1 MLSWG
6 PWVGLC
12 GMLPSVSGK
21 VSRRKRKMAQ
31 KLHMGA
37 SGAVKR
43 IGASGRRHTMQLG
56 QVGVPGARCTRAR
69 CTASDFAG

>member
-1 MLSWG
+1 
-6 PWVGLC
+6 
-12 GMLPSVSGK
+12 MLPSVSGK

-31 KLHMGA
+31 KRHMGA
-37 SGAVKR
+37 SRAVKR

-56 QVGVPGARCTRAR
+56 PVGVPGARGTRAR

>member
-1 MLSWG
+1 
-6 PWVGLC
+6 
-12 GMLPSVSGK
+12 MLPSVSDK

-43 IGASGRRHTMQLG
+43 IGASGRRHTNAA
-56 QVGVPGARCTRAR
+56 GAGGG
-69 CTASDFAG
+69 AGGTLHKG